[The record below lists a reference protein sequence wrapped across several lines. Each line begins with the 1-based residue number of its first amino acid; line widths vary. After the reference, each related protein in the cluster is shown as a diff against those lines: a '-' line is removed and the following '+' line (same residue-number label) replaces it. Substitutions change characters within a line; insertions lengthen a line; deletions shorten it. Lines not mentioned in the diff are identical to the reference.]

1 MSTNCAAC
9 NNKIKDLNYMECT
22 KCQLTYD
29 LLCINMTT
37 NIFHNLTEAEKGE
50 WLCPACL
57 CSLPKNDNSS
67 TPVRQAAAPT
77 TLNDTYTKTDLIN
90 INMSRGRKP
99 LVTKQKILTPTSPT
113 LTQNN
118 LSSEI
123 QELKIFFD
131 TQLETIKKDI
141 LDELSNRMSTF
152 KEAMHLIIQQHH
164 DNYTKKLDSLDL
176 AISNFKDE
184 QDDISKRVSYL
195 SDDVLALKT
204 KLTTI
209 ENENTNLKSKLSEL
223 EGLQQSVGEVEQRI
237 ASAVGVTITAQ
248 DVEFATRL
256 PTRPKNS
263 GLPGL
268 DSLLSAARKKR
279 GLTTADINIPGDV
292 TSIVVIMVARGKR

>member
-1 MSTNCAAC
+1 
-9 NNKIKDLNYMECT
+9 
-22 KCQLTYD
+22 
-29 LLCINMTT
+29 
-37 NIFHNLTEAEKGE
+37 
-50 WLCPACL
+50 
-57 CSLPKNDNSS
+57 
-67 TPVRQAAAPT
+67 
-77 TLNDTYTKTDLIN
+77 
-90 INMSRGRKP
+90 MSRGRKP

-131 TQLETIKKDI
+131 TKLETIKKDI

-209 ENENTNLKSKLSEL
+209 ENENANLKSKLSEL
-223 EGLQQSVGEVEQRI
+223 EGLQQSVGEVEQRARLNNLEIFGVPERKSEDLLLITSQI
-237 ASAVGVTITAQ
+237 ASAVGGDDHCT
-248 DVEFATRL
+248 
-256 PTRPKNS
+256 
-263 GLPGL
+263 GW

-292 TSIVVIMVARGKR
+292 RSIYVNEHLTPRNKTLLKLTRAKCKELGFQNVWTRNTKIYVRKHVKSPAIRIFNFEQIDKLGK